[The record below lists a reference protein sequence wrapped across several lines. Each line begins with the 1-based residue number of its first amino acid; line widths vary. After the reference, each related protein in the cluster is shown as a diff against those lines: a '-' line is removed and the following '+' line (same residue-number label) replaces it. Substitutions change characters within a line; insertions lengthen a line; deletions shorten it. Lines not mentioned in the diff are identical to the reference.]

1 MEQSTLHTVRTSRPT
16 MRRAIE
22 VGSLV
27 WAVVALSVGLATLKS
42 YNSDARLLVIS
53 ASVIA
58 AACAA
63 LGAVTLAH
71 HRNRLTGML
80 LLISCIAPT
89 SFAWVVNV
97 PALVVGAM
105 LLLVP
110 SLVLDSRMNR
120 GPDAV
125 SR

>member
-1 MEQSTLHTVRTSRPT
+1 MEQSTLDTVRT

-63 LGAVTLAH
+63 LAVVTLAH

-80 LLISCIAPT
+80 LL
-89 SFAWVVNV
+89 
-97 PALVVGAM
+97 VGAM

-125 SR
+125 SH